1 MTMQYFFS
9 DLKKMYKN
17 WLVLIAIM
25 LIFGIS
31 IADPILMRRS
41 YEYSPNPYNWWLFM
55 NTGRG
60 CIVYNTLFWFI
71 PSLFTGLL
79 AFSERTT
86 SIYGILLTKEKRST
100 YYRNKSIVAFI
111 IPFITC
117 LAFFSLN
124 LGLVYMTCPTVD
136 PIEDYLVPTIGSF
149 AYPLFM
155 ESPVKM
161 AMAYILLHTL
171 SIAILTVLYLNIQ
184 LAFKIKNKYIAL
196 ILPALIMYVANFA
209 LQILGYYKFS
219 LTYLIQPVAAS
230 ASTEILDSGS
240 LMLVLCANIVAA
252 ILCYTIGKV
261 RNRDVV

>member
-1 MTMQYFFS
+1 MTKRYFFS

-17 WLVLIAIM
+17 WLVLIAI
-25 LIFGIS
+25 LVIFAVS
-31 IADPILMRRS
+31 ITDPILMRRS
-41 YEYSPNPYNWWLFM
+41 YEYAPNP
-55 NTGRG
+55 
-60 CIVYNTLFWFI
+60 YNTLFWFI

-100 YYRNKSIVAFI
+100 YYRNKSIVAFV

-136 PIEDYLVPTIGSF
+136 PIEDYLVPTTGSF
-149 AYPLFM
+149 AYPLFI

-171 SIAILTVLYLNIQ
+171 SIAILTVLYLNI
-184 LAFKIKNKYIAL
+184 FIK
-196 ILPALIMYVANFA
+196 
-209 LQILGYYKFS
+209 
-219 LTYLIQPVAAS
+219 
-230 ASTEILDSGS
+230 
-240 LMLVLCANIVAA
+240 
-252 ILCYTIGKV
+252 
-261 RNRDVV
+261 

>member
-9 DLKKMYKN
+9 DMKKMYKN
-17 WLVLIAIM
+17 WLVLIAI
-25 LIFGIS
+25 LFIFAVS

-41 YEYSPNPYNWWLFM
+41 YEYAPNPYNWWLFM

-100 YYRNKSIVAFI
+100 YYRNKSLTAFI
-111 IPFITC
+111 VPFVTC

-136 PIEDYLVPTIGSF
+136 PIEDYLVPRIGSF

-155 ESPVKM
+155 DSPIIM
-161 AMAYILLHTL
+161 AMVYILLHTL

-196 ILPALIMYVANFA
+196 ILPALIMYVVNFA
-209 LQILGYYKFS
+209 LQILGYFKYS

-240 LMLVLCANIVAA
+240 LLLVLCAYIAAA
-252 ILCYTIGKV
+252 ILCYVIGKL